1 MPEDAGVKSSLA
13 KRLLSNAVWAFG
25 AKSIGMTSGL
35 ITSALLARL
44 LSTED
49 MGAYFLVASIS
60 AFAALVA
67 CFGMRQTI
75 VRLVSESLALGL
87 PGRARGTIKIVF
99 STIAI
104 GCLLV
109 SSAYVL
115 GVGEWLARE
124 LFHLPILASI
134 TVATGIW
141 IIVQSFQMPVT
152 EIFRGMHKIRHAV
165 LLDGGL
171 VSFFL
176 ATALT
181 AVWIADVKLSLE
193 EAVLISA
200 LVSLGVLLLGVGLG
214 LKSFRALTG
223 DGGISTR
230 EVLAISFPVFVTNL
244 AAHAMTNSSLWVVAA
259 FLSAREVALFGAAW
273 KLVMLVAV
281 PLELMNMIIQPVI
294 ADLYTRGELER
305 LQNALRG
312 TAMLAGLP
320 ALTVLVVYMVAGQQ
334 ILSVVYGETYG
345 QGALL
350 LAILSVG
357 HLVNVW
363 TGSCGQVL
371 VFTGHQQQLMKVF
384 LLTGLFA
391 VLLSLYGAA
400 NWGAVGV
407 ACTVTIGRV
416 FQNILVWLLV
426 RRLTGL
432 WTHATL
438 RPSFLRFAFD
448 RVRERSGGQIRNAT
462 EQSGNRT
469 DEQ

>member
-200 LVSLGVLLLGVGLG
+200 LVSLGVLLLGVESCGTRDDELESMGRRGLPICSRSG
-214 LKSFRALTG
+214 AFRGSLEACDVGCSPSGTDEHDHPTCDSGSVYERRIGTVTECLKGYGDARGASGFDGISRVHGRRATDSFRG
-223 DGGISTR
+223 
-230 EVLAISFPVFVTNL
+230 
-244 AAHAMTNSSLWVVAA
+244 
-259 FLSAREVALFGAAW
+259 
-273 KLVMLVAV
+273 
-281 PLELMNMIIQPVI
+281 
-294 ADLYTRGELER
+294 
-305 LQNALRG
+305 LR
-312 TAMLAGLP
+312 
-320 ALTVLVVYMVAGQQ
+320 
-334 ILSVVYGETYG
+334 
-345 QGALL
+345 
-350 LAILSVG
+350 
-357 HLVNVW
+357 
-363 TGSCGQVL
+363 
-371 VFTGHQQQLMKVF
+371 
-384 LLTGLFA
+384 
-391 VLLSLYGAA
+391 
-400 NWGAVGV
+400 
-407 ACTVTIGRV
+407 
-416 FQNILVWLLV
+416 
-426 RRLTGL
+426 
-432 WTHATL
+432 
-438 RPSFLRFAFD
+438 
-448 RVRERSGGQIRNAT
+448 
-462 EQSGNRT
+462 
-469 DEQ
+469 